1 MNHFPDDLKDYP
13 ASTNRLAL
21 TLSTMALGGAWL
33 ALLGL
38 ALLVLHL
45 ERGV

>member
-1 MNHFPDDLKDYP
+1 MIDDLRHYRAPTD
-13 ASTNRLAL
+13 RLAL

-45 ERGV
+45 ERYVS